1 MEFWPSAVEPAGV
14 CLFCFLFEISFRCER
29 ELNAKPAS
37 ECEDKRSV
45 VWLWLFLDSHTKVQ
59 SCQYFQLLL
68 RDVSEE
74 LFSFTTWNRPF
85 PFEQKNQ
92 SNIWRPSKLGAAWSS
107 LRAVVKYEREREG
120 TTVLVFPSVLLL
132 FFRCKEKISAFIL
145 AFKNGNLWI
154 DKSFLCY

>member
-85 PFEQKNQ
+85 PFEQKK
-92 SNIWRPSKLGAAWSS
+92 SIKHLEAIKAWRCMEFFKSCRKIW
-107 LRAVVKYEREREG
+107 EREREG

-132 FFRCKEKISAFIL
+132 FFFDARKKFL
-145 AFKNGNLWI
+145 H
-154 DKSFLCY
+154 SF